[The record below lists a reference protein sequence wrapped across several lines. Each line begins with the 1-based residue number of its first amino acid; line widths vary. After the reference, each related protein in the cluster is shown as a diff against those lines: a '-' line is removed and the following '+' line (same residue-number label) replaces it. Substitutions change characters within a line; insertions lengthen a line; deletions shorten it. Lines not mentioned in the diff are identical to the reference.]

1 MYRTAS
7 FIKLVTLAI
16 LFAIFAAVMART
28 ELSAAQ
34 LTLSWTDNSNNEDG
48 FRVERKTG
56 TAGTYMP
63 IISLGAN
70 AGSHVDTNLPDA
82 TTFCYRV
89 NAYNSTGSS
98 GYSNEGCATTAS
110 VTPSIYL
117 LSVSKAGTGSGTV
130 TATGI
135 NCGSDCSESVAS
147 GTQVALAATAAS
159 GSTFAGWTGTGCGST
174 VTVTGNMTCTATFN
188 LSTFTLTVAKA
199 GTGSGTVTATGINCG
214 SDCSESV
221 ASGTPVALAAT
232 AASGSTFAGWTGTGC
247 ASTVTITGNMTC
259 TATFNSLA
267 VMDRIGI
274 YRPSTGEWF
283 LDQNGSG
290 AWDNCQIDLC
300 VESYGAAGSV
310 PVVGEWDAFGVTQIG
325 LFGAQSAQWFMDKNT
340 NETWDG
346 CTVDLCLGPFGVDGD
361 LPVVGKWTSGGYD
374 RVGVFHPSTGSWYL
388 DRNNDGSF
396 KKCRK
401 DLCGYLSVYMTGD
414 LPVVGDWKGD
424 GVSQLGLF
432 RPSTG
437 EWFLDS
443 DGNKSWNGC
452 GSDRCVKSFG
462 GAGDRPVTGD
472 WNGLGISKIGVFRP
486 STGEWYLDFNG
497 NGTWDGCGID
507 QCVASFGLAGDVP
520 LAGKW

>member
-1 MYRTAS
+1 
-7 FIKLVTLAI
+7 
-16 LFAIFAAVMART
+16 
-28 ELSAAQ
+28 
-34 LTLSWTDNSNNEDG
+34 
-48 FRVERKTG
+48 
-56 TAGTYMP
+56 
-63 IISLGAN
+63 
-70 AGSHVDTNLPDA
+70 
-82 TTFCYRV
+82 
-89 NAYNSTGSS
+89 
-98 GYSNEGCATTAS
+98 
-110 VTPSIYL
+110 
-117 LSVSKAGTGSGTV
+117 
-130 TATGI
+130 
-135 NCGSDCSESVAS
+135 
-147 GTQVALAATAAS
+147 
-159 GSTFAGWTGTGCGST
+159 
-174 VTVTGNMTCTATFN
+174 VTVTGN
-188 LSTFTLTVAKA
+188 L
-199 GTGSGTVTATGINCG
+199 
-214 SDCSESV
+214 
-221 ASGTPVALAAT
+221 
-232 AASGSTFAGWTGTGC
+232 
-247 ASTVTITGNMTC
+247 TC

-310 PVVGEWDAFGVTQIG
+310 AVVGEWDAFGVTQIG
-325 LFGAQSAQWFMDKNT
+325 LFGPQSAQWFMDKNT

-462 GAGDRPVTGD
+462 AAGDRPVTGD
-472 WNGLGISKIGVFRP
+472 WNGLGISEIGVFRP
-486 STGEWYLDFNG
+486 STGEWFLDYNG
-497 NGTWDGCGID
+497 NGAWDGCGID
-507 QCVASFGLAGDVP
+507 LCVASFGLAGDVP